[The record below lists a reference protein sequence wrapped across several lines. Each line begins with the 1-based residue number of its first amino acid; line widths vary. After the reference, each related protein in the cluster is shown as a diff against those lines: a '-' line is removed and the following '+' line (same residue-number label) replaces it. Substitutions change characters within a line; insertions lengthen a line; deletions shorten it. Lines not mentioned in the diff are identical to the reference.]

1 MTAVPVLLY
10 HGVSPAATERFHPYV
25 ISPAAFEAHLD
36 VIASTATA
44 TLTVSQFVTA
54 MTLGRPVEPGTV
66 VVTFDDGFADF
77 GRHALGPLRD
87 RSIAATLYVP
97 TAHIGGTAEWLARE
111 GEQDRPLLSADEL
124 RLLDGAIEIG
134 AHSHTHPQLDL
145 LPLPQLTSEVRT
157 SKAILEAELGHDV
170 HSFSYPHGFHGARVR
185 RAVIDAGFR
194 SACAVKNACSSTDDD
209 PFAIA
214 RITIT
219 ADTEPAQLESWLA
232 GRGLRL
238 ASRRERLR
246 TRAYR
251 LARRARRTGRSGAP
265 SHGR

>member
-10 HGVSPAATERFHPYV
+10 HGVSPTASDRFSPYV
-25 ISPAAFEAHLD
+25 VTPETFEAHVDL
-36 VIASTATA
+36 IASTATA

-54 MTLGRPVEPGTV
+54 MTLRRPVEPGTI
-66 VVTFDDGFADF
+66 VVTFDDAFADF
-77 GRHALGPLRD
+77 GRHALEPLRD

-97 TAHIGGTAEWLARE
+97 TAHIGGTAEWLAPE
-111 GEQDRPLLSADEL
+111 GEQSRPLLGADDL

-145 LPLPQLTSEVRT
+145 LSLSQLTDEIRT
-157 SKAILEAELGHDV
+157 SKAVLETELGHEV
-170 HSFSYPHGFHGARVR
+170 HSFAYPHGFHDARVR

-214 RITIT
+214 RLTVT
-219 ADTEPAQLESWLA
+219 ADVGTAQLGRWLE
-232 GRGLRL
+232 GRDLKAAPRH
-238 ASRRERLR
+238 ERLR

-251 LARRARRTGRSGAP
+251 LARRARRGGHSTDAGR
-265 SHGR
+265 